1 MIFGRS
7 IPVTD
12 IQKTIVV
19 TGVGVV
25 SPYGIGLDCL
35 QAGMLSGKCCLAPT
49 NDLYPGFAGT
59 TAQVQVQA
67 YELPHPAEGSTSR
80 HSRTDRL
87 AALAARDAVADFDCE
102 NSAFRESGV
111 VMASTVAG
119 LTEIDP
125 GIAHDPA
132 AWYRRGGLSRA
143 ASYPVA
149 RVADAVGEHLG
160 IRGPRCAVSVACA
173 SGAMAIALAANMLL
187 DEIAPMILAG
197 GSDALCPFTLSGF
210 NSLQALDPDPC
221 RPFDQNRKGL
231 NLGEG
236 SAVLVLETLAGA
248 AARNAKVLAVLRGWA
263 MTNDAF
269 HPTAPQQQGN
279 GLADCMR
286 RAMEMAEVGCDEIG
300 YVNAHGTGTPLNDI
314 AEVKAYETAFRGRSR
329 PSSRIFDKV
338 LFRTLSGG
346 SRRLGGSHH
355 DNGRSPRRAI
365 SDSATDRSHREPAR
379 GLAARRSSTPAAA
392 AGHVGFG
399 RLWRQQH
406 GAHIREY
413 PIMTPNVA
421 HHHRD
426 RFRESLWAARRTDP
440 ARTDRTVSVGT
451 QRHHRMEDRRA
462 AASVSREAVSPRQT
476 WCRA

>member
-1 MIFGRS
+1 M
-7 IPVTD
+7 TD

-19 TGVGVV
+19 TGVGVI

-67 YELPHPAEGSTSR
+67 YELPHPAEGFTSR

-102 NSAFRESGV
+102 NSSFRESGV

-160 IRGPRCAVSVACA
+160 LHGPRCAVSVACA

-221 RPFDQNRKGL
+221 RPFDQKRKGL

-248 AARNAKVLAVLRGWA
+248 AARNAKVLVVLRGWA

-286 RAMEMAEVGCDEIG
+286 RAMEMAEVDCDEIG

-329 PSSRIFDKV
+329 PVPVSSTKSYFGHCLGAAGALEAAITITAVRRGA
-338 LFRTLSGG
+338 LFPTLRLTDPIESPRVDWLRGEVRHQPLPLAMSVSAGFGG
-346 SRRLGGSHH
+346 SNTALIFG
-355 DNGRSPRRAI
+355 NIRS
-365 SDSATDRSHREPAR
+365 
-379 GLAARRSSTPAAA
+379 
-392 AGHVGFG
+392 
-399 RLWRQQH
+399 
-406 GAHIREY
+406 
-413 PIMTPNVA
+413 
-421 HHHRD
+421 
-426 RFRESLWAARRTDP
+426 
-440 ARTDRTVSVGT
+440 
-451 QRHHRMEDRRA
+451 
-462 AASVSREAVSPRQT
+462 
-476 WCRA
+476 